1 MKEVEPE
8 KNKKTERIRIWV
20 EPKKKQNMME
30 KATSKGMTLS
40 DYIMMCVGNQPPTP
54 EFVWQSDDLNEAIET
69 LVQISD
75 NVKRVTDGV
84 SMTNTVTGKDIAKLE
99 AQYQELNELYA
110 ALLMQYTEQRKKITK
125 TARRLVREWKSAER
139 Q

>member
-1 MKEVEPE
+1 MGRNKDAPHGCRIEVLTSAATGRMIE
-8 KNKKTERIRIWV
+8 
-20 EPKKKQNMME
+20 E
-30 KATSKGMTLS
+30 KAKQMGMSKS
-40 DYIMMCVGNQPPTP
+40 QYIVYCVGNQPAIP
-54 EFVWQSDDLNEAIET
+54 EFNWQSDDLNEAIET

-84 SMTNTVTGKDIAKLE
+84 SMTNTVTGKDVAKLE
-99 AQYQELNELYA
+99 AQCQELNELYA

>member
-1 MKEVEPE
+1 MGRNKDAPHGCRTEVL
-8 KNKKTERIRIWV
+8 TSATTGRRI
-20 EPKKKQNMME
+20 EE
-30 KATSKGMTLS
+30 KAKQMGMSKS
-40 DYIMMCVGNQPPTP
+40 QYIVYCVENQPSVPK
-54 EFVWQSDDLNEAIET
+54 FSWQSDDLNETIET

-84 SMTNTVTGKDIAKLE
+84 SMTNTVTGKDVAKLE

>member
-1 MKEVEPE
+1 
-8 KNKKTERIRIWV
+8 
-20 EPKKKQNMME
+20 ME
-30 KATSKGMTLS
+30 KQKAEGKTHFNLMLEPNTREKVAKKAMEMGMAKTQ
-40 DYIMMCVGNQPPTP
+40 YIIYCIENQPATP
-54 EFVWQSDDLNEAIET
+54 EFIWQSDDLNEAIET

-84 SMTNTVTGKDIAKLE
+84 SMTNTVTGKDVAKLE
-99 AQYQELNELYA
+99 AQYQELNGLYA
-110 ALLMQYTEQRKKITK
+110 ALLMQYTEQRKKTTK

>member
-1 MKEVEPE
+1 MGRNKDAPHGCRIEVL
-8 KNKKTERIRIWV
+8 TSATTGRRI
-20 EPKKKQNMME
+20 EE
-30 KATSKGMTLS
+30 KAKQMGMSKS
-40 DYIMMCVGNQPPTP
+40 QYIVYCVENQPSVPK
-54 EFVWQSDDLNEAIET
+54 FSWQSDDLNETIET

-84 SMTNTVTGKDIAKLE
+84 SMTNTVTGKDVAKLE

-110 ALLMQYTEQRKKITK
+110 ALLTQYTEQRKKITK

>member
-1 MKEVEPE
+1 MEAE
-8 KNKKTERIRIWV
+8 KDKKTDRVRIWI
-20 EPKKKQNMME
+20 EPKKKQKLME
-30 KATSKGMTLS
+30 KAASQGMTLS
-40 DYIMMCVGNQPPTP
+40 DYIMMCVENQPSVPV
-54 EFVWQSDDLNEAIET
+54 FDWQSDDLNETIET

-84 SMTNTVTGKDIAKLE
+84 SMTNTVTGKDVARLE
-99 AQYQELNELYA
+99 AEYQELNEKYA

-125 TARRLVREWKSAER
+125 TARRLVRDWKSAER

>member
-1 MKEVEPE
+1 MARNKDAPHGCRIEVLTSAATGRMIE
-8 KNKKTERIRIWV
+8 
-20 EPKKKQNMME
+20 E
-30 KATSKGMTLS
+30 KAKQMGMSKS
-40 DYIMMCVGNQPPTP
+40 QYIVYCVENQPAIP
-54 EFVWQSDDLNEAIET
+54 EFNWQSDDLNETIET

-84 SMTNTVTGKDIAKLE
+84 SMTNTVTGKDVARLE
-99 AQYQELNELYA
+99 AEYQELNEKYA

>member
-1 MKEVEPE
+1 
-8 KNKKTERIRIWV
+8 
-20 EPKKKQNMME
+20 ME
-30 KATSKGMTLS
+30 KQKAEGKTHFNLMLETNISEKVAKKAMEMGMAKTQ
-40 DYIMMCVGNQPPTP
+40 YIIYCIENQPATP
-54 EFVWQSDDLNEAIET
+54 EFIWQSDDLNEAIET

-84 SMTNTVTGKDIAKLE
+84 SMTNTVTGKDVAKLE
-99 AQYQELNELYA
+99 AQYQELNGLYA
-110 ALLMQYTEQRKKITK
+110 ALLMQYTEQRKKTTK

>member
-1 MKEVEPE
+1 
-8 KNKKTERIRIWV
+8 
-20 EPKKKQNMME
+20 ME
-30 KATSKGMTLS
+30 KQKAEGKTHFNLMLEPNISGKVAKKAMEMGMAKTQ
-40 DYIMMCVGNQPPTP
+40 YIIFCIENQPATP
-54 EFVWQSDDLNEAIET
+54 EFIWQSDDLNEAIET

-84 SMTNTVTGKDIAKLE
+84 SMTNTVTGKDVAKLE
-99 AQYQELNELYA
+99 AQYQELNGLYA
-110 ALLMQYTEQRKKITK
+110 ALLMQYTEQRKKTTK

>member
-1 MKEVEPE
+1 MEAE
-8 KNKKTERIRIWV
+8 KDKKTDRVRIWI
-20 EPKKKQNMME
+20 EPKKKQKLME
-30 KATSKGMTLS
+30 KAASQGMTLS
-40 DYIMMCVGNQPPTP
+40 DYMMMCVDNQPSVPT
-54 EFVWQSDDLNEAIET
+54 FIWQSDDLNETIET

-84 SMTNTVTGKDIAKLE
+84 SMTNTVTGKDVAKLE

-139 Q
+139 P

>member
-1 MKEVEPE
+1 MEPE
-8 KNKKTERIRIWV
+8 KNKKTERIQIWV
-20 EPKKKQNMME
+20 EPKKKQALVE
-30 KATSKGMTLS
+30 KAASRRMTLS
-40 DYIMMCVGNQPPTP
+40 DYLLKCEENQPPMP
-54 EFVWQSDDLNEAIET
+54 EFVWQSDDLNEAIES

-84 SMTNTVTGKDIAKLE
+84 SMTNTVTGKDVAKLE
-99 AQYQELNELYA
+99 AQCQELNELYA

>member
-1 MKEVEPE
+1 MARNKDAPHGCRIEVLTSAATGRMIE
-8 KNKKTERIRIWV
+8 
-20 EPKKKQNMME
+20 E
-30 KATSKGMTLS
+30 KAKQMGMSKS
-40 DYIMMCVGNQPPTP
+40 QYIVYCVENQPAIP
-54 EFVWQSDDLNEAIET
+54 EFNWQSDDLNETIET

-84 SMTNTVTGKDIAKLE
+84 SMTNTVTGKDVAKLE

-110 ALLMQYTEQRKKITK
+110 TLLMQYTEQRKKITK

>member
-1 MKEVEPE
+1 MGRNKDAPHGCRIEVL
-8 KNKKTERIRIWV
+8 TSATTGQRI
-20 EPKKKQNMME
+20 EE
-30 KATSKGMTLS
+30 KAKQMGMSKS
-40 DYIMMCVGNQPPTP
+40 QYIVYCVENQPSVPK
-54 EFVWQSDDLNEAIET
+54 FSWQSDDLNETIET

-75 NVKRVTDGV
+75 NVKRVTDGI
-84 SMTNTVTGKDIAKLE
+84 SMTNTVTGKDVAKLE

-110 ALLMQYTEQRKKITK
+110 TLLMQYTEQRKKITK

>member
-1 MKEVEPE
+1 MGR
-8 KNKKTERIRIWV
+8 NKDAPHGCRIEILTSAATGRMI
-20 EPKKKQNMME
+20 EE
-30 KATSKGMTLS
+30 KAKQMGMSKS
-40 DYIMMCVGNQPPTP
+40 QYIVYCVENQPSVPT
-54 EFVWQSDDLNEAIET
+54 FIWQSDDLNETIET

-84 SMTNTVTGKDIAKLE
+84 SMTNTVTGKDVAKLE
-99 AQYQELNELYA
+99 AQYQELNERYA

-125 TARRLVREWKSAER
+125 TARRLVRDWKSAER

>member
-1 MKEVEPE
+1 
-8 KNKKTERIRIWV
+8 
-20 EPKKKQNMME
+20 ME
-30 KATSKGMTLS
+30 KQKAEGKTHFNLMLEPNISEKVAKKAMEMGMAKTQ
-40 DYIMMCVGNQPPTP
+40 YIIYCIENQPATP
-54 EFVWQSDDLNEAIET
+54 EFIWQSDDLNEAIET

-84 SMTNTVTGKDIAKLE
+84 SMTNTVTGKDVAKLE
-99 AQYQELNELYA
+99 AQYQELNGLYA
-110 ALLMQYTEQRKKITK
+110 ALLMPYTEQRKKTTK

>member
-1 MKEVEPE
+1 MRRNKDAPHGCRIEVLASA
-8 KNKKTERIRIWV
+8 TTGRRI
-20 EPKKKQNMME
+20 EE
-30 KATSKGMTLS
+30 KAKQMGMSKSQYMV
-40 DYIMMCVGNQPPTP
+40 YCVENQPAVPTITY
-54 EFVWQSDDLNEAIET
+54 QSDDLNETIET

-84 SMTNTVTGKDIAKLE
+84 SMTNTVTGKDVAKLE

-110 ALLMQYTEQRKKITK
+110 ALLMQYSEQRKKITK

>member
-1 MKEVEPE
+1 MARNKDAPHGCRIEVLTSAATGRMIE
-8 KNKKTERIRIWV
+8 
-20 EPKKKQNMME
+20 E
-30 KATSKGMTLS
+30 KAKQMGMSKS
-40 DYIMMCVGNQPPTP
+40 QYIVYCVENQPSIPKFIW
-54 EFVWQSDDLNEAIET
+54 ESDDLNETIET

-84 SMTNTVTGKDIAKLE
+84 SMTNTVTGKDVAKLE
-99 AQYQELNELYA
+99 AQYQELNERYA

>member
-1 MKEVEPE
+1 
-8 KNKKTERIRIWV
+8 
-20 EPKKKQNMME
+20 ME
-30 KATSKGMTLS
+30 KQKAEGKTHFNLMLEPNIREKVAKKAMEMGMAKTQ
-40 DYIMMCVGNQPPTP
+40 YIIYCIENQPATP
-54 EFVWQSDDLNEAIET
+54 EFIWQSDDLNEAIET

-84 SMTNTVTGKDIAKLE
+84 SMTNTVTGKDVAKLE
-99 AQYQELNELYA
+99 AQYQELNGLYA
-110 ALLMQYTEQRKKITK
+110 ALLMQYTEQRKKTTK

>member
-1 MKEVEPE
+1 MEDE
-8 KNKKTERIRIWV
+8 KKAKTQMCLKMTNEQEHLI
-20 EPKKKQNMME
+20 QE
-30 KATSKGMTLS
+30 KATALGMNKTQYVLR
-40 DYIMMCVGNQPPTP
+40 CVENQPPIP
-54 EFVWQSDDLNEAIET
+54 EFVWQSDDLNEAIEI

-84 SMTNTVTGKDIAKLE
+84 SMTNTVTGKDVAKIE
-99 AQYQELNELYA
+99 AQYQELNGLYA
-110 ALLMQYTEQRKKITK
+110 ALLMQYTEQRKKTTK